1 MSTIGEAIM
10 DNPCEK
16 CSSSSG
22 CTERLDEKRIDEEI
36 GAAPILI
43 WCAVAIVVFSL
54 LARWLFS

>member
-1 MSTIGEAIM
+1 M

-22 CTERLDEKRIDEEI
+22 CTERLDEKRIDEEVS
-36 GAAPILI
+36 GAPILI